1 MLASFVLAAALA
13 AAPQSPEHLAAIQ
26 VQGNILTPEAD
37 IARLA
42 GLELGMAIDAH
53 TLEQAR
59 ERLRAAHK
67 FESVEVLKRFASIAD
82 PSQIVCV
89 IVVDE
94 GAVKI
99 DWDKGTVEKPGG
111 ISAAVEKA
119 RWLRMMFL
127 PVITFEDGYGFT
139 YGVRAAI
146 PKPLG
151 ADSHMS
157 FPATWGGEKRAGVEF
172 EKELKTAVV
181 TRLKSGADI
190 VRRENPFF
198 ENDDDRRRVW
208 VRGERDLTR
217 ALRVGASAGYQHVS
231 FEGADDHFVQSG
243 VDAVFDNRIDP
254 MLARNA
260 VYGRAAW
267 EHLAFGTAADANRT
281 ELEGRG
287 YVGLF
292 GHSVLVL
299 RALREDS
306 DVPLPPYLSPLL
318 GGIANLRGFKAGTEV
333 GDTLVGSSA
342 ELRLPLSSP
351 LRIGRF
357 GVSAFMDLATL
368 YDKGQQVTDQ
378 HFERGY
384 GGGVW
389 LSATFL
395 RLQLYVAHG
404 VGGSTRVHFGTAVL
418 F

>member
-1 MLASFVLAAALA
+1 M
-13 AAPQSPEHLAAIQ
+13 
-26 VQGNILTPEAD
+26 
-37 IARLA
+37 
-42 GLELGMAIDAH
+42 
-53 TLEQAR
+53 
-59 ERLRAAHK
+59 
-67 FESVEVLKRFASIAD
+67 
-82 PSQIVCV
+82 

-99 DWDKGTVEKPGG
+99 DWDQGTVEKPGG
-111 ISAAVEKA
+111 VSAAVEKA
-119 RWLRMMFL
+119 RWLRMMFM
-127 PVITFEDGYGFT
+127 PVLSFEDGYGFT

-172 EKELKTAVV
+172 EKEMKTAVV
-181 TRLKSGADI
+181 TRIKSGADI
-190 VRRENPFF
+190 VGRENPFF
-198 ENDDDRRRVW
+198 EEDDDRRRVW

-231 FEGADDHFVQSG
+231 FEGSDDHFVQSG

-306 DVPLPPYLSPLL
+306 DLPLPPYLSPLL
-318 GGIANLRGFKAGTEV
+318 GGIANLRGFKAGPKRRH
-333 GDTLVGSSA
+333 A
-342 ELRLPLSSP
+342 RRQLRRVAAPLSSP

-357 GVSAFMDLATL
+357 GVSAFMDLATV

-389 LSATFL
+389 LSRRFCGSVC
-395 RLQLYVAHG
+395 VAHG